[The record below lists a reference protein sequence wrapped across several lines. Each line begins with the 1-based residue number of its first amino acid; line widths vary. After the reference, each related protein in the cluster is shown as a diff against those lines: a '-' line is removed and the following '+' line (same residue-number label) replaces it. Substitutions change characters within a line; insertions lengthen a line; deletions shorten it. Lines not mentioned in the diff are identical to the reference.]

1 MLLGIIQIA
10 FVLLWIAA
18 GIGRVISDNDKEEKR
33 KQSRYRPY
41 YDDVY
46 GTMHSATTNNQGR
59 LNSAS
64 SSTSVSINSSDY
76 KDAYWGMISFSYQ
89 MIKQTP
95 IYKKW
100 RHEQFDCQFGKC
112 GICGKPMDRG
122 YTQLDHIKARYDYGT
137 NYSDNLVLV
146 HPKCNGNKGASAGTR
161 PSWIKGN
168 SYSREFDERAWD
180 ILQKVHKEYP
190 DKVPDSFIKPPQSID
205 KRNEAES
212 SLAINQSSSHELIPK
227 ESEISANTYPEY
239 SQEQLTLEVSD
250 KQLKTS
256 TITPTNAHKYPPAQC
271 TVIRTHS
278 KKEQEYLDEIR
289 RNLVN
294 MRTDSK
300 WADKNREAW
309 MDATMD
315 KKPCIGKDSF
325 GWH

>member
-33 KQSRYRPY
+33 KQSRHRPY

-46 GTMHSATTNNQGR
+46 GTMYDVTTNSQGR
-59 LNSAS
+59 LNSGS
-64 SSTSVSINSSDY
+64 SSTSVNINSSDY

-100 RHEQFDCQFGKC
+100 RREQFDCQFGKC
-112 GICGKPMDRG
+112 GICGKPMDRV

-146 HPKCNGNKGASAGTR
+146 HPKCNENKGASAGTR
-161 PSWIKGN
+161 PSWIKEN
-168 SYSREFDERAWD
+168 SYSREFDEKAWD
-180 ILQKVHKEYP
+180 ILQRVRKEYP
-190 DKVPDSFIKPPQSID
+190 DKVPDSFIKPPQTID
-205 KRNEAES
+205 KCNEAES
-212 SLAINQSSSHELIPK
+212 SLVINQSSPHKLVPK
-227 ESEISANTYPEY
+227 ESEFSTNTASTNTHMCSSA
-239 SQEQLTLEVSD
+239 Q
-250 KQLKTS
+250 S
-256 TITPTNAHKYPPAQC
+256 TA
-271 TVIRTHS
+271 IRPYS

-289 RNLVN
+289 HNLVD

-325 GWH
+325 GWR